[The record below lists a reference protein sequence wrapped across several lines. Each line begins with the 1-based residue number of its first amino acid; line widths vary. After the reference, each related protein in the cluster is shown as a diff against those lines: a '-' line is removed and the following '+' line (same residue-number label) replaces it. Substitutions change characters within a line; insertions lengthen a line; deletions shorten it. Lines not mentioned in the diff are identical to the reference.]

1 MKDAYRHICFQG
13 KLKDRF
19 DTRGVEVNVKR
30 WKKKTLVKWRA
41 WQFLLEFSGA
51 DKLTHCGEKFSHSS
65 FWFLLRVLRHLSP
78 LCPSPY
84 RHTGTPTSSAINMSG
99 HKHPNHADILVD
111 QASLI
116 CFNLLRFLSYNL
128 SHIHSAIQL
137 VVNCLFQ
144 MNATCS
150 WQVYVYCTVIQS
162 RSLF

>member
-1 MKDAYRHICFQG
+1 MFSGEIKGQVWHQR
-13 KLKDRF
+13 
-19 DTRGVEVNVKR
+19 RGSECQEV
-30 WKKKTLVKWRA
+30 KKKTLVKWRA

-99 HKHPNHADILVD
+99 RKHPNRADILVD
-111 QASLI
+111 QASFI
-116 CFNLLRFLSYNL
+116 CFNLLRFLSNNL